1 MVDQEMYD
9 IHHPEC
15 WTPSHSCD
23 LDGEEM
29 KGDSRTTL
37 TDEEYLMF
45 PALVYGYSLSD
56 REWCM
61 SPSVLDL
68 TSRLTF
74 I

>member
-1 MVDQEMYD
+1 
-9 IHHPEC
+9 
-15 WTPSHSCD
+15 
-23 LDGEEM
+23 M
-29 KGDSRTTL
+29 KGDSRTIL

-45 PALVYGYSLSD
+45 SALVYGYSLSD